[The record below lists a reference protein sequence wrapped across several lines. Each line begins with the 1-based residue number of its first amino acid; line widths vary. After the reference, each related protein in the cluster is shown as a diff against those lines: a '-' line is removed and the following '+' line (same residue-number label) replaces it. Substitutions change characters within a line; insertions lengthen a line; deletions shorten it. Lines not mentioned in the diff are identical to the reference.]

1 MPATPPLVP
10 RPARHDDVDFP
21 EKGERPLM
29 PWTVRLTRAQAH
41 RLVETYHYQGPR
53 EPAIQRLTTALLYV
67 FDTPRRDRV
76 ELDTD
81 PSGEPISWVAHA
93 QINRLIHR

>member
-1 MPATPPLVP
+1 
-10 RPARHDDVDFP
+10 
-21 EKGERPLM
+21 M
-29 PWTVRLTRAQAH
+29 PWTVRLTRTQAH

-53 EPAIQRLTTALLYV
+53 EPAIQRLTTGALYV

-81 PSGEPISWVAHA
+81 PSGEPTSWVAHA
-93 QINRLIHR
+93 QIERLIHR